1 LPGLKEIKHAPIL
14 VVEDDENDALLIRRT
29 LSSSGIPNPRVFVQS
44 GQEAINYL
52 VGVSPYSNRE
62 TFPLPALVLLDLK
75 LPVMDGFEVLKWIR
89 AHPHFK
95 DLRVVVLTGA
105 NNIRDVN
112 EAYHLGANSFLVK
125 PLEFENIAS
134 LFGTIGAQLWKANN
148 TSTLRQLPGR
158 TANADDSVSSEPMP
172 H

>member
-1 LPGLKEIKHAPIL
+1 MQQDAPIL
-14 VVEDDENDALLIRRT
+14 VAEDDENDALLIRRT
-29 LSSSGIPNPRVFVQS
+29 LSSSGVPNPRVFVQS
-44 GQEAINYL
+44 GEEVINYL

-62 TFPLPALVLLDLK
+62 TFPLPALVLLDLS

-95 DLRVVVLTGA
+95 DLRVVVLTGS

-112 EAYHLGANSFLVK
+112 EAYRLGANTFLVK

-134 LFGTIGAQLWKANN
+134 LYGTIGAQLWKANN
-148 TSTLRQLPGR
+148 P
-158 TANADDSVSSEPMP
+158 TAK
-172 H
+172 

>member
-1 LPGLKEIKHAPIL
+1 MKSQPRIL

-29 LSSSGIPNPRVFVQS
+29 LANAGIPNPPQFVRS
-44 GQEAINYL
+44 GEDAINYL
-52 VGVSPYSNRE
+52 EGAGPYANRE
-62 TFPLPALVLLDLK
+62 TYPLPALVLLDLK

-95 DLRVVVLTGA
+95 DLRVVVLTGSGH
-105 NNIRDVN
+105 IRDVN
-112 EAYHLGANSFLVK
+112 EAYRLGANTFLVK

-134 LFGTIGAQLWKANN
+134 LYGAIGAQLWKAN
-148 TSTLRQLPGR
+148 STNAAAEKMPAR
-158 TANADDSVSSEPMP
+158 TADADGDLTEPIR